1 MDAVCSTHPQRQTR
15 ASTSFTESSPRGSIP
30 RPSPPSLLP
39 PSSPLPPST
48 PSLLTLLARPPT
60 GLASRSCTVHP
71 AARAKSGA
79 SPPQVEIASDKRSR
93 TLGTAYFKYE
103 ESGSSPI
110 PIPKPAGSSKHHTS
124 TPSTP
129 LSARENLGAYFPHHD
144 TTFNSAS
151 KIQQNSPASA
161 AIRWKG
167 KSDRPPT
174 ASNPNST
181 SHLSPKM
188 NSGVMPSA
196 SQIKARKNGA
206 LKLASLPR
214 FHPANYQSQNTG
226 SGYTSASGPGGT
238 PRHYSDAQLQ
248 LHQYQRELIAN
259 ATRGKTSSGCARP
272 VSPRLLPLGSP
283 GPVTPLMLEEEGGYL
298 VAGASNQ
305 NSVLGESGQ
314 KDLVER
320 LIREESLRHGDVQS
334 ERAAHAGGRR

>member
-1 MDAVCSTHPQRQTR
+1 MDPLCPAHPQRQTR
-15 ASTSFTESSPRGSIP
+15 TSTSFTESSPCSSTP
-30 RPSPPSLLP
+30 RPSSPPLSP
-39 PSSPLPPST
+39 ASSPP
-48 PSLLTLLARPPT
+48 LLARPST
-60 GLASRSCTVHP
+60 SLTQRSCPIHP
-71 AARAKSGA
+71 AAWAKPGSP
-79 SPPQVEIASDKRSR
+79 PPQVQIASDKRSR
-93 TLGTAYFKYE
+93 IPGTAHSYFKYK
-103 ESGSSPI
+103 ESSSSPI
-110 PIPKPAGSSKHHTS
+110 PIPKPAGSSNLPAS

-129 LSARENLGAYFPHHD
+129 LSARENLGAYFPRHD
-144 TTFNSAS
+144 VTS
-151 KIQQNSPASA
+151 
-161 AIRWKG
+161 
-167 KSDRPPT
+167 
-174 ASNPNST
+174 NST
-181 SHLSPKM
+181 SNTQLNSLASPPFRRKGKADRPSTGPSSSSTPHLSPKM
-188 NSGVMPSA
+188 NSTVMSSA

-226 SGYTSASGPGGT
+226 SGFTPVAVPGGT

-259 ATRGKTSSGCARP
+259 ATRGKTSSSCARP

-283 GPVTPLMLEEEGGYL
+283 GPVTPLVLEEEGGYL

-334 ERAAHAGGRR
+334 ERAAHTGGRR